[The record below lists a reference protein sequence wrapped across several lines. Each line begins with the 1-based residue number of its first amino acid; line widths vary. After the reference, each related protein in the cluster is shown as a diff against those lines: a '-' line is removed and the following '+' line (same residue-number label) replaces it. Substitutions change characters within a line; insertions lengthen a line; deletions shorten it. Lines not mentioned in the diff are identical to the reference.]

1 MEAGEAAVVKA
12 ILLPILVAK
21 AVKVVMPE
29 TLTEASVD
37 MAPLVRV
44 AQRLEET
51 VALEVTPDWPVEA
64 WAVMEV
70 LAVKAEIWGS
80 MAAQAE
86 LEDLPTAALVVT
98 EG

>member
-29 TLTEASVD
+29 TLTEASVE
-37 MAPLVRV
+37 MAPLVMV

-51 VALEVTPDWPVEA
+51 AALEVTPDWPVEA
-64 WAVMEV
+64 WAAMEV
-70 LAVKAEIWGS
+70 LAVKAEILGS
-80 MAAQAE
+80 MAAQGE

>member
-1 MEAGEAAVVKA
+1 MVKA
-12 ILLPILVAK
+12 ILLPILVAM
-21 AVKVVMPE
+21 AVKAVMPE
-29 TLTEASVD
+29 TLTEASVE
-37 MAPLVRV
+37 MVPLVMV

-51 VALEVTPDWPVEA
+51 AALEVTPDWPVEA

-70 LAVKAEIWGS
+70 LVVKAEIWGS
-80 MAAQAE
+80 MAAQGE